1 MIDILVNAITNFGVS
16 SLASNI
22 GTNLIVKSDKKWLDK
37 VAIGLGTFIVSTYVE
52 DKIAEHFTNKINSLK
67 DDILDGGL
75 VGCCK
80 DVKEDEDG
88 GEISE

>member
-1 MIDILVNAITNFGVS
+1 MIDILIEAVTNFGIS

-22 GTNLIVKSDKKWLDK
+22 GTNLVVKSERKILDK
-37 VAIGLGTFIVSTYVE
+37 VAIGLGTFLVSAYVE
-52 DKIAEHFTNKINSLK
+52 DKIADHLKCKINKAK
-67 DDILDGGL
+67 DDILDCGL

-80 DVKEDEDG
+80 DAKEDEDG

>member
-1 MIDILVNAITNFGVS
+1 MIDILVSAITNFGIS

-37 VAIGLGTFIVSTYVE
+37 VAIGLGTFLVSSYVE
-52 DKIAEHFTNKINSLK
+52 DKVAEHIKSKIDGLK
-67 DDILDGGL
+67 EEIDNTGL

-80 DVKEDEDG
+80 EKEDEDG